1 MWVILTLMF
10 LFLLAWAVLATF
22 FLWKFARIIL
32 ILENDFSDAT
42 ETLQNAEQT
51 LNACLELPMFFD
63 SPQVQRATM
72 EALDEIR
79 TSKIAIAG
87 LIRKFT
93 QRSKQKYI
101 EVVEVEKE
109 E

>member
-51 LNACLELPMFFD
+51 LNACLKLPMFFD

>member
-101 EVVEVEKE
+101 EEVEVEKE